1 MTLCVD
7 YDQKV
12 CQAASDSI
20 AARFI
25 HSTEQFHAN
34 HPSMVVCAALHND
47 KWLGSLVSLGGME
60 EISQESN
67 HLMENFLSLQQ
78 SNLGRFGPS
87 FSRLKMWKVSF
98 VVPTLPSLS
107 SFSNGLEVRCC
118 GVKFVTQRI
127 FLMLL
132 VVCLSEACYFLR
144 RDLPIFSFD

>member
-25 HSTEQFHAN
+25 HSTEQFRAY

-67 HLMENFLSLQQ
+67 HLMENFLSLLQ

-98 VVPTLPSLS
+98 VIPTLPSLS

-118 GVKFVTQRI
+118 GVKFVTKD
-127 FLMLL
+127 FSHAAG
-132 VVCLSEACYFLR
+132 CLSF
-144 RDLPIFSFD
+144 